1 MNDDGFELSEEL
13 APYWV
18 APANDVLPSERD
30 EVVDP
35 VLGIPTKDLRLV
47 DSYFH
52 ELAMEA
58 ALDPRPNTPE
68 EQAID
73 DALLA
78 RARERMTISPDE
90 LRALRRRR

>member
-1 MNDDGFELSEEL
+1 MSDNGSEASEEH
-13 APYWV
+13 AAHWI
-18 APANDVLPSERD
+18 APANDVLPAPRD

-35 VLGIPTKDLRLV
+35 VLGIPIKDLRLV

-58 ALDPRPNTPE
+58 ALDPRPNTPA

-73 DALLA
+73 DELLV
-78 RARERMTISPDE
+78 RARERMTMSPDE
-90 LRALRRRR
+90 VRALRRRW